1 MIYTQKD
8 MLSSKYKN
16 FNDFKNKLEFAV
28 EPIINKEYWS
38 DKKTKK
44 SFQSFKVSCR
54 SLTQT
59 LDNISA
65 IDDNL
70 KKIRSLEKLDKEGL
84 KENKSA
90 IKFSDKLNSIESKLY
105 FERAKQV
112 ELFYKQLE
120 LCKNQLRSLKNR
132 IEKES
137 AKDDIKAI
145 TENFNYI
152 SYNALSLGTDI
163 HIQLPKL
170 SEIIERE
177 RNFEH
182 RKHMNDEKEA
192 EMISNIG
199 FESIEGYEQAL
210 TRLNTTLMVSEDV
223 LANEIKKE
231 TCEIKRVLSPR
242 VISASKAVLNRLRNS
257 SQLKL
262 DLEQINNVFDT
273 IYGFTASKGTLRKI
287 DDELKS
293 LAPILRDAIREEEAR
308 NAELASKQ
316 SSIVGQFESARNAV
330 NYYKSSLDK
339 NSRITHEQE
348 KISTNTHE
356 LNIDNRELL
365 EKAIRAE
372 EDANKADIFFRQ
384 NFRPEPLE
392 TSARAEKLREES
404 RQYYK
409 QIDVN
414 EQKLDAIKDMRT
426 AKSLPDIYIKMKKKL
441 EQMSP
446 LTRLDFKY
454 ANKYSSG
461 GKSI

>member
-8 MLSSKYKN
+8 MLSSKYKD
-16 FNDFKNKLEFAV
+16 FNDFKNKLKFAV

-44 SFQSFKVSCR
+44 SFQSFKLSCS
-54 SLTQT
+54 SLTQI

-65 IDDNL
+65 IDENL

-112 ELFYKQLE
+112 ESFYKQLE
-120 LCKNQLRSLKNR
+120 LCKNQLISLKNR

-163 HIQLPKL
+163 HIKLPKL
-170 SEIIERE
+170 SEIIARE
-177 RNFEH
+177 RNIEH
-182 RKHMNDEKEA
+182 RNHLDTEKKVE
-192 EMISNIG
+192 EVSSIG
-199 FESIEGYEQAL
+199 FGSIDGYEQAL

-223 LANEIKKE
+223 LVDEIKKE
-231 TCEIKRVLSPR
+231 TCEIKTVLSPR
-242 VISASKAVLNRLRNS
+242 VISVSKSVLNRLRNS

-273 IYGFTASKGTLRKI
+273 IYGFTASKGNLRKI
-287 DDELKS
+287 DDELKA
-293 LAPILRDAIREEEAR
+293 LAPILRKAIKEEEIR
-308 NAELASKQ
+308 NAELSSKQ
-316 SSIVGQFESARNAV
+316 SSIVNQFESAKNAV

-339 NSRITHEQE
+339 NSSITREQE

-356 LNIDNRELL
+356 LNVENRKLL
-365 EKAIRAE
+365 EDAIRAE
-372 EDANKADIFFRQ
+372 EDSKKADKFFRE
-384 NFRPEPLE
+384 NFRPEPFDI
-392 TSARAEKLREES
+392 SARAEQLREES
-404 RQYYK
+404 RQYYN
-409 QIDVN
+409 QIAEN
-414 EQKLDAIKDMRT
+414 EKKLDAIKDIKT
-426 AKSLPDIYIKMKKKL
+426 AKSLPDSYKRMKKKL
-441 EQMSP
+441 EEMSS

-454 ANKYSSG
+454 AKYSLG